1 MRIGLAL
8 GAGGVVGASWMIGA
22 LEALEQQT
30 GFRPAE
36 VSEVLGTS
44 VGSLIGVMVAA
55 AVPTAAMAAYAS
67 GVEGGV
73 AGDPDDHDHDA
84 MRLRLGRV
92 PLPIGP
98 GSWRMVL
105 APRNRTTLLTGLLPR
120 GAART
125 DAISRLVER
134 AVGSQWPA
142 GCDLRIVACDDA
154 SGERVEF
161 ARSRGPLATPAEAV
175 AASCAIP
182 AVYEPVVIGGR
193 RYIDGGVHSHSNL
206 DLLLDAELDAVIA
219 LNPMSSGAWVAGGG
233 VRERLAGVRRRY
245 SGALLDAE
253 VRALRARGTNV
264 LVLEPAFADLAAMG
278 PNLMARDRL
287 GAVIE
292 AGRSSTE
299 RSLRRLGRKRL
310 RSVGLAPV

>member
-1 MRIGLAL
+1 MRIGLAF

-44 VGSLIGVMVAA
+44 VGSLIGAMVAA

-67 GVEGGV
+67 GVEGGA
-73 AGDPDDHDHDA
+73 AGDPDGHDA
-84 MRLRLGRV
+84 MRLRFGRV

-105 APRNRTTLLTGLLPR
+105 AARSRTMLFTGLLPR

-142 GCDLRIVACDDA
+142 GCDLRIIACDYA

-161 ARSRGPLATPAEAV
+161 ARSRGPAATPAEAV

-206 DLLLDAELDAVIA
+206 DLLAQCELDTVIA

-233 VRERLAGVRRRY
+233 LRERIAGARRRR
-245 SGALLDAE
+245 SATLLAAE
-253 VRALRARGTNV
+253 VRALRAAGTNV

-278 PNLMARDRL
+278 PNMMARDRL
-287 GAVIE
+287 VAVID

-299 RSLRRLGRKRL
+299 RALRRLGRKRL
-310 RSVGLAPV
+310 GSVGLAAG